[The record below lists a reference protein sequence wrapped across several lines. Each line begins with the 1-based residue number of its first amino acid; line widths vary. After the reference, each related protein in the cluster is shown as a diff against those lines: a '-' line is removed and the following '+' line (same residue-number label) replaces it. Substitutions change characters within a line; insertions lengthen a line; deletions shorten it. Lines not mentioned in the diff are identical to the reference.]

1 MDGGFRE
8 CPQVG
13 GGEQKVKNIVIFR
26 KNVYFCG
33 VKSDFMPKIYEYF
46 GIIFFLYPNDHEPIH
61 AHAISGG
68 NETIFE
74 LHFENGQLKEIK
86 TRKKRG
92 KEHLPKAKMEQA
104 KAFVEE
110 FAVQI
115 AEKWYKFYILKE
127 TLTPEKITK
136 KI

>member
-1 MDGGFRE
+1 MLRRR
-8 CPQVG
+8 C
-13 GGEQKVKNIVIFR
+13 
-26 KNVYFCG
+26 FCLFLRLNFKHCSHAENLR
-33 VKSDFMPKIYEYF
+33 VYF

-61 AHAISGG
+61 AHAIRGEY
-68 NETIFE
+68 ETIFE

-104 KAFVEE
+104 WAFVEE

-115 AEKWYKFYILKE
+115 AEKWYRFYILKE
-127 TLTPEKITK
+127 TLTPEKINK

>member
-1 MDGGFRE
+1 
-8 CPQVG
+8 
-13 GGEQKVKNIVIFR
+13 
-26 KNVYFCG
+26 
-33 VKSDFMPKIYEYF
+33 MPKIYEYF

-61 AHAISGG
+61 AHAISGEY
-68 NETIFE
+68 ETIFE

-104 KAFVEE
+104 RAFVEV

-115 AEKWYKFYILKE
+115 AEKWYRFYILKE
-127 TLTPEKITK
+127 TLTPEKINK

>member
-1 MDGGFRE
+1 
-8 CPQVG
+8 
-13 GGEQKVKNIVIFR
+13 
-26 KNVYFCG
+26 
-33 VKSDFMPKIYEYF
+33 MPKIYEYL

-61 AHAISGG
+61 AHAISGEY
-68 NETIFE
+68 ETIFE

-86 TRKKRG
+86 KRKKKG

-104 KAFVEE
+104 MAFVEE

-115 AEKWYKFYILKE
+115 AEKWYRFYILKE
-127 TLTPEKITK
+127 TLTPEKINK

>member
-1 MDGGFRE
+1 MRFDWLFCALLGCSG
-8 CPQVG
+8 
-13 GGEQKVKNIVIFR
+13 KIVILR
-26 KNVYFCG
+26 GENKQA
-33 VKSDFMPKIYEYF
+33 MPKIYEYF

-115 AEKWYKFYILKE
+115 AEKWYRFYVLKE
-127 TLTPEKITK
+127 TLSPEKITK